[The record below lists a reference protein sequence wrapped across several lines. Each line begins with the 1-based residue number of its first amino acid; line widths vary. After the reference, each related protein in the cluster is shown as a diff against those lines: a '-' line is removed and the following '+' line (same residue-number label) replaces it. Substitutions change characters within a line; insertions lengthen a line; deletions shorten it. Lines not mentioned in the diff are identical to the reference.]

1 MLESVVFVLIFASL
15 FLPSGQ
21 LGGAV
26 VELQPSLPDGALGME
41 VASANLSCLLGIRVP
56 GPPQPPG
63 SPVGVQRAPLA
74 PPELLA

>member
-1 MLESVVFVLIFASL
+1 M
-15 FLPSGQ
+15 
-21 LGGAV
+21 

-41 VASANLSCLLGIRVP
+41 VASANLRWLLGIRVP